1 MLQPDDI
8 HVSGRECV
16 YPPNPAHALA
26 VCAMLLLAVA
36 QVVASVAG
44 GCCGCCRPAGGGASK
59 KSTRRVVGVV
69 ASVLSW

>member
-1 MLQPDDI
+1 LQPDDI
-8 HVSGRECV
+8 HVSGRDCV
-16 YPPNPAHALA
+16 YPANAAHALA
-26 VCAMLLLAVA
+26 VGAMLLLAVA

-44 GCCGCCRPAGGGASK
+44 GCCGCCRPGGGAS